1 MINFKIDGPGKIA
14 GIGSGNPQSLE
25 PFVANFRKLFYGKAM
40 LILRSKENV
49 RGKTD
54 IVATSKGL
62 KEAKVSIVS
71 N

>member
-40 LILRSKENV
+40 LIVRSEENKP
-49 RGKTD
+49 GK
-54 IVATSKGL
+54 INIEASSKGL
-62 KEAKVSIVS
+62 KMATTFLTAE
-71 N
+71 